1 MVFRQ
6 LGTDKWRP
14 LGEDGNAFDRSS
26 EGRAEAWREA
36 QAAANLG
43 IPWAGASYRL
53 VDVAE
58 GDHADDCALGIGGD
72 WCDCGVEPVIV
83 EERVL
88 LPEVDIVTDRI
99 LSEEQSRS
107 HGLGRRVREITVRTR
122 ALSEAEASELGL
134 GGLVVAGEF
143 VAEDES

>member
-6 LGTDKWRP
+6 LGTDKWRA

-43 IPWAGASYRL
+43 IPWAGASFRL

-83 EERVL
+83 EERILFPLVGIDARSAY
-88 LPEVDIVTDRI
+88 PAEVK
-99 LSEEQSRS
+99 LSSNTS
-107 HGLGRRVREITVRTR
+107 FGKVRTR
-122 ALSEAEASELGL
+122 VLPEAEVVELGL
-134 GGLVVAGEF
+134 GGLVVGGEL
-143 VAEDES
+143 VEDDS